1 MECIVDSGCTS
12 HYLKQ
17 NSSIQQHTSKKEI
30 AVMLP
35 NGQCMRSSKVTNLDI
50 PNSSKIGNQAHLFQ
64 DLTSGNLLSV
74 GQLCNDGY
82 DVTFTKNS
90 VTFNKNNQTM
100 LTGKR
105 RLHDGMW
112 TITLPPPQR
121 ANIIIQYKPV
131 GDAIKFLHAACFSPC
146 ISSWCKAIDNGFFK
160 TWPGLTSKRVRQF
173 MKINPTATV
182 KGHLTQERKNLRS
195 TKTSKVNTL
204 QATHDYNE
212 EAYITIEETTPKMLL
227 ENKNYSD
234 LTGRFPQRSN
244 KGNQYIFIL
253 YDTTSNHIFAEPIK
267 DRTSTHI
274 EKAYKKVLT
283 TLQSKGLS
291 PAIHILDNEASKTYA
306 KLIQN
311 NNKTKIQFV
320 PPNMHRRNIAE
331 RAIRT
336 FKAHFIAGLCSTH
349 RDFPLNLWDR
359 LLPQATMTLN
369 MLRPSNANPN
379 ISAHEYIHGP
389 FDLQKTPIAPPG
401 IKAIIH
407 LKPNQRSTFGPRGI
421 EGWYIGPCPQHYRCF
436 KFYMV
441 NGGER
446 VSDTAML
453 YPHYFE
459 TPQWTRID
467 AILQATNSLETA
479 IINNPQSPYS
489 QLAQAQQN
497 ALKQLASIFSPIN
510 MHQQPRVPIKWGI
523 NQGQTRVADNKQI
536 MQPNPNHAHTT
547 QKTLHIGNFAQELF
561 HNDEQPTIPYQEKE
575 NKCNAIVD
583 PVTGASL
590 EYRHLIQNDHTRL
603 TWNRSFANELGRLA
617 NGVGDRIKGTNTIKF
632 IPKTSVP
639 PGRKVTYGRI
649 VVDYRPTKKEPNRTR
664 LTVGGDKIEYPGAV
678 RTDTADMVTA
688 KLLLNSVISTP
699 RARCCI
705 LDVKDFYL
713 NNKLLRYEYMNMAL
727 KLIPQ
732 EIIEQYNLTSIAH
745 DGFIYI
751 QIEKGMY
758 GLPQAGKIAN
768 DELQLHLRPFGYKPC
783 PRTPGLWT
791 HDTRPISFALVV
803 DDFAVKYVKKEDLEH
818 LLKSIQSKYVITIDR
833 QATQFCGI
841 TLAWNYRK
849 RKVTLSMPGYVNKL
863 LHKMQHPKPATPEH
877 NPHTWKPP
885 QYGKTAQYVEPPK
898 QLPIL
903 PKDRI
908 RRIQQVIGSLLYYA
922 RAVDHTILVAVND
935 IAAQQS
941 KATTETEDKVN
952 KLLNYVAT
960 HPNATL
966 TYRKSHMRLAVHSDA
981 SYLSAPNARSRAG
994 GYFYLSEQ
1002 DDTTKN
1008 PPINAPV
1015 HTECKIMKHVLSSA
1029 TEAEIGAI
1037 FLNCQQA
1044 EILRTTLQELGH
1056 PQCTTTIVT
1065 DNATANN
1072 IINGNAKQKR
1082 TKAMDM
1088 RYNWILDRQVQRHF
1102 HVIWKPGKEN
1112 LADYFTKHH
1121 STVHHKRVRTL
1132 YVT

>member
-1 MECIVDSGCTS
+1 
-12 HYLKQ
+12 
-17 NSSIQQHTSKKEI
+17 
-30 AVMLP
+30 
-35 NGQCMRSSKVTNLDI
+35 
-50 PNSSKIGNQAHLFQ
+50 
-64 DLTSGNLLSV
+64 
-74 GQLCNDGY
+74 
-82 DVTFTKNS
+82 
-90 VTFNKNNQTM
+90 
-100 LTGKR
+100 
-105 RLHDGMW
+105 
-112 TITLPPPQR
+112 
-121 ANIIIQYKPV
+121 
-131 GDAIKFLHAACFSPC
+131 
-146 ISSWCKAIDNGFFK
+146 
-160 TWPGLTSKRVRQF
+160 
-173 MKINPTATV
+173 
-182 KGHLTQERKNLRS
+182 
-195 TKTSKVNTL
+195 
-204 QATHDYNE
+204 
-212 EAYITIEETTPKMLL
+212 
-227 ENKNYSD
+227 
-234 LTGRFPQRSN
+234 
-244 KGNQYIFIL
+244 
-253 YDTTSNHIFAEPIK
+253 
-267 DRTSTHI
+267 
-274 EKAYKKVLT
+274 
-283 TLQSKGLS
+283 
-291 PAIHILDNEASKTYA
+291 
-306 KLIQN
+306 
-311 NNKTKIQFV
+311 
-320 PPNMHRRNIAE
+320 
-331 RAIRT
+331 
-336 FKAHFIAGLCSTH
+336 
-349 RDFPLNLWDR
+349 
-359 LLPQATMTLN
+359 
-369 MLRPSNANPN
+369 
-379 ISAHEYIHGP
+379 
-389 FDLQKTPIAPPG
+389 
-401 IKAIIH
+401 
-407 LKPNQRSTFGPRGI
+407 
-421 EGWYIGPCPQHYRCF
+421 
-436 KFYMV
+436 MV
-441 NGGER
+441 HGGER

-453 YPHYFE
+453 YPNNFE
-459 TPQWTRID
+459 TPQWTRMD
-467 AILQATNSLETA
+467 AILQATRNLETA
-479 IINNPQSPYS
+479 ISNIPLSPYS
-489 QLAQAQQN
+489 QLVQAQQN
-497 ALKQLASIFSPIN
+497 ELKQLATIFSPFNTPPN
-510 MHQQPRVPIKWGI
+510 MHPQPRVPNFWDSRKE
-523 NQGQTRVADNKQI
+523 QTRVADTARV
-536 MQPNPNHAHTT
+536 MQAEPRVET
-547 QKTLHIGNFAQELF
+547 QNTARKTLHMGNFMKEVFYQ
-561 HNDEQPTIPYQEKE
+561 DEQPNMHCTTEQVQ
-575 NKCNAIVD
+575 KCNAIID

-590 EYRHLIQNDHTRL
+590 EYRHLIKNDQTRL

-617 NGVGDRIKGTNTIKF
+617 NGVGNRIKGTNTIKF

-649 VVDYRPTKKEPNRTR
+649 VVDYRPTKTEPNRTR
-664 LTVGGDKIEYPGAV
+664 LTVGGDKIDYPGAV
-678 RTDTADMVTA
+678 WTDTADTVTA

-713 NNKLLRYEYMNMAL
+713 NNKLLRYEYMKMAL

-732 EIIEQYNLTSIAH
+732 EIIDEYNLTSIAH

-768 DELQLHLRPFGYKPC
+768 EELQHHLRPFGYKPC
-783 PRTPGLWT
+783 PRTPGLWK
-791 HDTRPISFALVV
+791 HDTRQISFALVV

-818 LLKSIQSKYVITIDR
+818 LLKSIQSKYVTTIDR

-849 RKVTLSMPGYVNKL
+849 RKVTLSMPGYIDKL
-863 LHKMQHPKPATPEH
+863 LHKMQHPTPATPEH

-903 PKDRI
+903 PKDSI
-908 RRIQQVIGSLLYYA
+908 RRIQQVIGPLLYYA
-922 RAVDHTILVAVND
+922 RAVDHTILVTVND

-941 KATTETEDKVN
+941 KATTETEVKVN

-966 TYRKSHMRLAVHSDA
+966 TYRKSNMHLAVHSDA

-994 GYFYLSEQ
+994 GYFYLSER
-1002 DDTTKN
+1002 DDTNKN

-1015 HTECKIMKHVLSSA
+1015 HAECKIMKHVLSSA

-1056 PQCTTTIVT
+1056 LQCTTTIVT